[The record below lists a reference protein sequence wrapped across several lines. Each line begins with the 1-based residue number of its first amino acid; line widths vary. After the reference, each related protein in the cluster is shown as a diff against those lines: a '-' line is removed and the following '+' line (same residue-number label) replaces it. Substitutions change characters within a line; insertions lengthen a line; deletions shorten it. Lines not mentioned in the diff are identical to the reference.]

1 MSTES
6 LATSAA
12 TPAVTPLFIHAP
24 AQAGKAPAAARL
36 ILKMLRRLK
45 HGALLLHRPDGGFEV
60 FGDGSFPIALELKN
74 WRLCGAVMRS
84 GDIGFAEAFIDGD
97 WKTDNLSGLIE
108 LLIRNRD
115 EFEQLVYGSWWGS
128 LLYRVKHLMN
138 RNSRAGS
145 RKNIHAHY
153 DIGNA
158 FYQLWLDPTMTYSS
172 AIFRDGDGDD
182 LAAAQMAKYRRI
194 VGALNLGQGARVLEI
209 GCGWGGFAETA
220 AREAQAHVTGLTLS
234 TEQLDYARRRLDEAG
249 LAGSAD
255 LRLCD
260 YRDCDGQFD
269 AIASIEMFEAVGESY
284 WPSYFACVARNL
296 KRGGRA
302 CIQTITI
309 DDGLFERYR
318 KGTDFIQQYIFP
330 GGMLPSPSEFR
341 RQAGMHGLRVVDE
354 FRFGVDYAD
363 TLLQWRASFL
373 AQRAKVEGQGFD
385 QRFMLTWEFYLAY
398 CEAAFRAGN
407 TDVMQF
413 TLVRD

>member
-1 MSTES
+1 MNTKS
-6 LATSAA
+6 LGAL
-12 TPAVTPLFIHAP
+12 TPLTAAHASTKPP
-24 AQAGKAPAAARL
+24 ASARL
-36 ILKMLRRLK
+36 IMKMLQGLK
-45 HGALLLHRPDGGFEV
+45 HGALLLQGPDGGHQL
-60 FGDGSFPIALELKN
+60 FGDGSFPIVLELEN
-74 WRLCGAVMRS
+74 WKLCGAAMRS
-84 GDIGFAEAFIDGD
+84 GDIGFAESFIAGD
-97 WKTDNLSGLIE
+97 WRTDNLPGLIE

-115 EFEQLVYGSWWGS
+115 DIEQLVYGSWWGS

-153 DIGNA
+153 DIGNV

-172 AIFRDGDGDD
+172 AIFRDGDGGD
-182 LAAAQMAKYRRI
+182 LATAQMAKYRRI
-194 VGALNLGQGARVLEI
+194 VEQLQLQPGARVLEI

-220 AREAQAHVTGLTLS
+220 ASEARAHVTGLTLS
-234 TEQLDYARRRLDEAG
+234 TEQLAYARERLAAAG
-249 LAGSAD
+249 LSASAD

-296 KRGGRA
+296 KQGGRA

-309 DDGLFERYR
+309 ADALFERYR

-341 RQAGMHGLRVVDE
+341 RMAGLHGLRVADE
-354 FRFGVDYAD
+354 FRFGIDYAD
-363 TLLQWRASFL
+363 TLLQWRRSFL
-373 AQRAKVEGQGFD
+373 AQREAVQAQGFD
-385 QRFMLTWEFYLAY
+385 QGFMLTWEFYLAY

-413 TLVRD
+413 TLVKD

>member
-1 MSTES
+1 MNTKS
-6 LATSAA
+6 LGALAPLPTHATARP
-12 TPAVTPLFIHAP
+12 PAS
-24 AQAGKAPAAARL
+24 ARL
-36 ILKMLRRLK
+36 ILKMLQGLK
-45 HGALLLHRPDGGFEV
+45 HGALLLQRPDGEYQL
-60 FGDGSFPIALELKN
+60 FGDGSFPIALELNN
-74 WRLCGAVMRS
+74 WKLCSAALRS
-84 GDIGFAEAFIDGD
+84 GDIGFAESFIAGD
-97 WKTDNLSGLIE
+97 WKTDNLPGLIE

-115 EFEQLVYGSWWGS
+115 GIEQLVYGSWWGS
-128 LLYRVKHLMN
+128 LLYRLKHLLN

-172 AIFRDGDGDD
+172 AIFRDGDD
-182 LAAAQMAKYRRI
+182 LAMAQMAKYRRI
-194 VGALNLGQGARVLEI
+194 VGQLHLQPGARVLEI
-209 GCGWGGFAETA
+209 GCGWGGFAQTA
-220 AREAQAHVTGLTLS
+220 AGEAQAHVTGLTLS
-234 TEQLDYARRRLDEAG
+234 TEQLAYAQQRLADAG
-249 LAGSAD
+249 LAERTD

-296 KRGGRA
+296 KQGGRA

-309 DDGLFERYR
+309 DDALFERYR

-341 RQAGMHGLRVVDE
+341 RMAGMHGLRVADE
-354 FRFGVDYAD
+354 FRFGLDYAE
-363 TLLQWRASFL
+363 TLLQWRRSFL
-373 AQRAKVEGQGFD
+373 AQRDAVEAQCFD
-385 QRFMLTWEFYLAY
+385 RGFMLTWEFYLAY

-413 TLVRD
+413 TLVKD

>member
-1 MSTES
+1 MNTKS
-6 LATSAA
+6 LGAL
-12 TPAVTPLFIHAP
+12 TPLTAAHASTKPP
-24 AQAGKAPAAARL
+24 ASARL
-36 ILKMLRRLK
+36 IIKMLQGLK
-45 HGALLLHRPDGGFEV
+45 HGALLLQRPDGGHQL
-60 FGDGSFPIALELKN
+60 FGDGSFPIVLELEN
-74 WRLCGAVMRS
+74 WKLCGAAMRS
-84 GDIGFAEAFIDGD
+84 GDIGFAESFIAGD
-97 WKTDNLSGLIE
+97 WRTDNLPGLIE

-115 EFEQLVYGSWWGS
+115 DIEQLVYGSWWGS

-172 AIFRDGDGDD
+172 AIFRGGDGGD
-182 LAAAQMAKYRRI
+182 LATAQMAKYRRI
-194 VGALNLGQGARVLEI
+194 VEQLQLQPGARVLEI

-220 AREAQAHVTGLTLS
+220 ASEARAHVTGLTLS
-234 TEQLDYARRRLDEAG
+234 TEQLAYARERLGAAG
-249 LAGSAD
+249 LAASAD

-284 WPSYFACVARNL
+284 WPSYFECVARNL
-296 KRGGRA
+296 KQGGRA

-309 DDGLFERYR
+309 ADALFERYR

-341 RQAGMHGLRVVDE
+341 RMAALHGLRVADE
-354 FRFGVDYAD
+354 FRFGIDYAD
-363 TLLQWRASFL
+363 TLLQWRRSFL
-373 AQRAKVEGQGFD
+373 AQREAVQAQGFD
-385 QRFMLTWEFYLAY
+385 QGFMLTWEFYLAY

-413 TLVRD
+413 TLVKD